1 MFMKPFVFIMRPML
15 NILRQK
21 PILPSMVLIL
31 VLSMA
36 LAMTFTTSQALES
49 GDPFGAPP
57 KGTSPNCGPEN
68 RLKFDIVVSSKV
80 TFIEILRNI
89 ESYVKD
95 HEIRKWVTF
104 DSFKKTGSA
113 EVDWKALEAAIK
125 ISAVADRTIYS
136 VDYTP
141 NGCSP
146 SQKFTIKI
154 TNDGHLSLYGC
165 CGK

>member
-1 MFMKPFVFIMRPML
+1 M

-21 PILPSMVLIL
+21 YILPSLVLTL
-31 VLSMA
+31 VLSVA
-36 LAMTFTTSQALES
+36 LAMTFVTSQALES

-57 KGTSPNCGPEN
+57 KGTSFNCGPEN
-68 RLKFDIVVSSKV
+68 RLKLDIVVSSKAK
-80 TFIEILRNI
+80 FIEILRNI
-89 ESYVKD
+89 ESHVRD
-95 HEIRKWVTF
+95 HELRQWVTF
-104 DSFKKTGSA
+104 DSFKKTGST
-113 EVDWKALEAAIK
+113 EVDWNAIEEVIK
-125 ISAVADRTIYS
+125 ISTVADRTIYS

-154 TNDGHLSLYGC
+154 TNDGHMSLYGC